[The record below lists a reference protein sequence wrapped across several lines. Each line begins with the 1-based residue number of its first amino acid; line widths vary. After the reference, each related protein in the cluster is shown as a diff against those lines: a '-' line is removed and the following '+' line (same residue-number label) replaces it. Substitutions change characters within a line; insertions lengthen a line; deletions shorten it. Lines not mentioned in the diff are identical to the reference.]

1 MASDMK
7 NSISKLVVLE
17 QNGDDLNFVESRTLN
32 STEYTLSKSIAN
44 TLYFVYGENGDC
56 TGDDKIDIKDALKAL
71 IGIEY
76 LEGNFRYKLV

>member
-56 TGDDKIDIKDALKAL
+56 RGDDKIDIKDALKAL
-71 IGIEY
+71 IGMCNVIQ
-76 LEGNFRYKLV
+76 F